1 VVGYR
6 LPSAS
11 FALAFL
17 PGQAY
22 IRYMNQ
28 LPVERRAAIV
38 RCLVEGNSARA
49 TARLTGTSRTTVL
62 SLVVELGQMCR
73 LYQDQKLR
81 NLPCKRIQA
90 DEVWSFCGAKA
101 KQVRAGA
108 KGEGDVWTWTAICAD
123 TKLMV
128 SWLVST
134 RRSRAAQRFI
144 ADLQKRLANRVQLTT
159 DGHSV
164 YVDAVDRAFG
174 RDVDYAMLI
183 KLYAA
188 VPSSGR
194 YSPPVCVGAEKH
206 WVTGDPDPDYVS
218 TSYVER
224 QNLTMRMGNR
234 RFTRLTN
241 AFSRKVEN
249 HAYSVDIHF
258 MHYNFCRPHTTLTK
272 AHPFRYPQTP
282 AMAAGLT
289 DHVWTLEEVCALL
302 DPSRPIG
309 G

>member
-1 VVGYR
+1 
-6 LPSAS
+6 
-11 FALAFL
+11 
-17 PGQAY
+17 
-22 IRYMNQ
+22 MNK
-28 LPVERRAAIV
+28 LSTERRAAIV

-73 LYQDQKLR
+73 LYQNQKLR

-90 DEVWSFCGAKA
+90 DEVWSFAGAKE
-101 KQVRAGA
+101 KQVQNGA

-128 SWLVST
+128 SWLVGT
-134 RRSRAAQRFI
+134 RGSHAARRFM
-144 ADLQKRLANRVQLTT
+144 ADLQGRLANRVQLTT
-159 DGHSV
+159 DGHSA
-164 YVDAVDRAFG
+164 YLDAVDRAFG
-174 RDVDYAMLI
+174 LDVDYAMLVKI
-183 KLYAA
+183 YQSTLGDR
-188 VPSSGR
+188 GR
-194 YSPPVCVGAEKH
+194 YSPPVCVGAEKS
-206 WVTGDPDPDYVS
+206 WINGDPDPDHVS

-224 QNLTMRMGNR
+224 MNLTMRMGNR

-258 MHYNFCRPHTTLTK
+258 MHYNFCRAHTTLTK
-272 AHPFRYPQTP
+272 AHPYHYPTTP

-289 DHVWTLEEVCALL
+289 DHAWTLEEVCALL
-302 DPSRPIG
+302 DPCRAIG
-309 G
+309 SS